1 MNQTAI
7 LWPMVAHALLVF
19 IVYTVLAI
27 RRGHAVKSGEA
38 KVQQFK
44 GRTQEPESSFTAA
57 NNLMNQFELPVLFHV
72 VCLAVFVTAG
82 SSYLTVVLAWL
93 FVVSR
98 YAHAYV
104 HLTTNK
110 LKHRNMLFRG
120 GVLTLFVLWVCF
132 ALHLAG
138 AI

>member
-7 LWPMVAHALLVF
+7 LWPMVAHALLIF
-19 IVYTVLAI
+19 IVYTVLAVR
-27 RRGHAVKSGEA
+27 RRGAIRTGEA
-38 KVQQFK
+38 KIQQFK
-44 GRTQEPESSFTAA
+44 GRMQEPESSFTAA

-72 VCLAVFVTAG
+72 VCLALFVTAG
-82 SSYLTVVLAWL
+82 SSDVTVAHASLLIVR
-93 FVVSR
+93 R

-110 LKHRNMLFRG
+110 LKHRNQLFRS
-120 GVLTLFVLWVCF
+120 GVLILFVLWVCF